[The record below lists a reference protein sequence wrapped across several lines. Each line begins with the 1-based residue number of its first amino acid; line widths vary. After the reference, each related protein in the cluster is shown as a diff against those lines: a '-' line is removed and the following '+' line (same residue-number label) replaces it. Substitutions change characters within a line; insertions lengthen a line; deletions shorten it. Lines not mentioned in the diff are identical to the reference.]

1 MRRALADARRNT
13 SLALVFLVVLA
24 TTIGLASRGE
34 TKLIPGS
41 KNPKNDCLIEA
52 DIDGVTGRGP
62 QVTCTDGDRCDHDGS
77 CPNRSCRFRIRA
89 CIDQTNVPGCSG
101 GPIGKARAFVKVG
114 KRKTMLPLPP
124 TGAAWAAASR
134 NPPNGLC
141 ARWRCRPQ
149 GEGEEG
155 RLRQHRARLRPA
167 RRELPGADGRPDR
180 A

>member
-114 KRKTMLPLPP
+114 KRKTMLPLPADRSGLGCGAFVDVDVP
-124 TGAAWAAASR
+124 VKGKKKAKHAMTGGAMSSGSMS
-134 NPPNGLC
+134 N
-141 ARWRCRPQ
+141 RPMSS
-149 GEGEEG
+149 GSMSNSAG
-155 RLRQHRARLRPA
+155 H
-167 RRELPGADGRPDR
+167 
-180 A
+180 